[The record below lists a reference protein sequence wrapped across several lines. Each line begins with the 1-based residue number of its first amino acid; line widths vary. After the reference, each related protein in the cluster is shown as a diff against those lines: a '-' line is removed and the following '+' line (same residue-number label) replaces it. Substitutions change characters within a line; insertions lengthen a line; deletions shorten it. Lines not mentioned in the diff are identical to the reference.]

1 MKSEKHLFFAGFLSG
16 LSAAEQRAV
25 FQLEANDETVPVE
38 TRCMEQEAFEQEQ
51 IYSWQFFWVL
61 DSPSSKWMN
70 KEAGI
75 LPVIHI
81 ADIQFL
87 DRSLVPQP
95 KSRFQAHFLLM
106 IGIFESISMAL
117 ACICSRKYTRVC
129 QCRPYH
135 IAVAHLP
142 RSPSWEN
149 HGFVFLR
156 CIFPSE
162 QGMS

>member
-1 MKSEKHLFFAGFLSG
+1 MNSEKHLFFADFLSG

-25 FQLEANDETVPVE
+25 FQLEANDETVPVK
-38 TRCMEQEAFEQEQ
+38 TRYMEQEAFEQEQ

-117 ACICSRKYTRVC
+117 AWICSKKYTCVC

-156 CIFPSE
+156 CVFPSE
-162 QGMS
+162 QGIS